1 MDIHSQ
7 IAVYQNTL
15 KYAKS
20 KVDFIFGIGLYMT
33 PSNME
38 LTVGDIPDYINKL
51 VLATAAHDLG
61 LNNDVQ

>member
-1 MDIHSQ
+1 
-7 IAVYQNTL
+7 
-15 KYAKS
+15 
-20 KVDFIFGIGLYMT
+20 
-33 PSNME
+33 ME